1 MNLDQGESYIDISI
15 WIKNKRVTINP
26 INNKYDKHF
35 SICCNG
41 CIKLWRN
48 TKNITENTKN
58 WEGINYPRENDYKKK
73 NHNPMIS
80 MLRFIP
86 TFQNIAQS
94 VKNKLFL

>member
-41 CIKLWRN
+41 CIKL
-48 TKNITENTKN
+48 
-58 WEGINYPRENDYKKK
+58 
-73 NHNPMIS
+73 
-80 MLRFIP
+80 
-86 TFQNIAQS
+86 
-94 VKNKLFL
+94 